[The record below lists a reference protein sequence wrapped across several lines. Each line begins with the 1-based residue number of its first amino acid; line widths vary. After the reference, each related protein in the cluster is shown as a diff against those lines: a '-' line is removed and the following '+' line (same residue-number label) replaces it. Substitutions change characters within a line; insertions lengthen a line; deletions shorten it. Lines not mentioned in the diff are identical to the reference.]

1 MHLSGIRPHPGR
13 AVCRF
18 RQADFR
24 PEGGAFTGAAFQVQR
39 AAHQPDQ
46 LPADGQPQPGSRCLP
61 LELLAQLHIGL
72 INQRNIFR
80 VNAHAGV
87 FHGQPQAYLVAPP
100 AQHFNADQHMAGIG
114 KLDGVG
120 QQVQHH
126 LANTYRITHQRPGQ
140 VLIHP
145 HFQCQ
150 AFLPGTAAEHV
161 DEVVQGFPQVERNG
175 FQFHLAGF
183 HGGDVQQVVND
194 GREVFRRAQQG
205 IHILPLFLVQRRV
218 GQKVGVTEHGLQ
230 GDSQLVA
237 DVGQELV
244 LGMVGADGFVAFVTG
259 FQGVL
264 AQGAGVF
271 QNLQAH
277 AVQGLLQF

>member
-1 MHLSGIRPHPGR
+1 
-13 AVCRF
+13 
-18 RQADFR
+18 
-24 PEGGAFTGAAFQVQR
+24 
-39 AAHQPDQ
+39 
-46 LPADGQPQPGSRCLP
+46 
-61 LELLAQLHIGL
+61 
-72 INQRNIFR
+72 
-80 VNAHAGV
+80 
-87 FHGQPQAYLVAPP
+87 
-100 AQHFNADQHMAGIG
+100 MAGIG
-114 KLDGVG
+114 KFDGIG

-126 LANTYRITHQRPGQ
+126 LANAHRITHQRPGQ
-140 VLIHP
+140 VLIYSY
-145 HFQCQ
+145 FQRQ
-150 AFLPGTAAEHV
+150 AILPGTAAEHV
-161 DEVVQGFPQVERNG
+161 DEVVQGFPQVKRNG

-183 HGGDVQQVVND
+183 HGRDIQQVVND

-205 IHILPLFLVQRRV
+205 IHIFPLLLVQRRV

-264 AQGAGVF
+264 AQGVGVF